1 MPAAEER
8 SALRE
13 AVRSLLT
20 RSSGNGELW
29 SRLCGEIGVAGLAVP
44 ECYGGS
50 GASLLE
56 THVVLEELGRT
67 LTPCPMLGSAVLAA
81 QALLLSGDQQA
92 CQRLL
97 PGIASGS
104 RIAALVWTG
113 PDGQWDENGVACN
126 ATDTGLL
133 TGDAH
138 YVLDGDLAA
147 TLLVVAHT
155 TDGIGLYEVD
165 RLAPGLTRTA
175 VTTMDATR
183 RLATVSLQNVAGQR
197 LGTDCPLDQ
206 IRDTA
211 CVALSAEQVGAASR
225 ALELTVAYTKTRV
238 QFGQPIGAFQ
248 ALQHRLADLHVLV
261 ESARSASY
269 AAASAL
275 ATGAPEAPVLAAVAK
290 VHCSEAL
297 EKVAAEMIQ
306 MHGGIGITWEHDAH
320 RYFKRAHG
328 AAQLFGPPRTH
339 ISRLASALLGP

>member
-1 MPAAEER
+1 
-8 SALRE
+8 
-13 AVRSLLT
+13 
-20 RSSGNGELW
+20 
-29 SRLCGEIGVAGLAVP
+29 LCGEIGVAGLAIP

-81 QALLLSGDQQA
+81 QALLLSGDSQA

-113 PDGQWDENGVACN
+113 PDGQWDENGAACK
-126 ATDTGLL
+126 ATDTGCL

-138 YVLDGDLAA
+138 YVLDGDLAD
-147 TLLVVAHT
+147 TLLVVART

-165 RLAPGLTRTA
+165 GLAPELTRTA
-175 VTTMDATR
+175 ATTMDPTR
-183 RLATVSLQNVAGQR
+183 RLATVSLRDVAGQR

-206 IRDTA
+206 IRDTG
-211 CVALSAEQVGAASR
+211 CVALSAEQVGAATR
-225 ALELTVAYTKTRV
+225 ALELTVAYTKIRV

-275 ATGAPEAPVLAAVAK
+275 AAGAPEAPVHAAVAK

-339 ISRLASALLGP
+339 ISRLASAVLGP